1 MKIWLLNTF
10 MLLSVA
16 LMAQSK
22 MNNFTEIEIDGPV
35 IIELVAGDQPGVTVL
50 KGENQVNW
58 EINGD
63 ALVIM
68 ARYRKNQDTPEVR
81 VTVTQLEALET
92 TGSVIINGQGVFATR
107 NLDLTI
113 SSQSI
118 VALEVDVED
127 LDAEVESQSILTLS
141 GNADDFDLS
150 LDTQSIVNAE
160 DLKSSVINVQANH
173 QSVATINT
181 NGAKLTKQVSN
192 QSLVVE

>member
-16 LMAQSK
+16 LIAQSK
-22 MNNFTEIEIDGPV
+22 VNNFTQIEIDGPV
-35 IIELVAGDQPGVTVL
+35 IIELVAGEQPGVTIL

-58 EINGD
+58 EVNGK

-92 TGSVIINGQGVFATR
+92 TGSVIINGQGVFAAR

-160 DLKSSVINVQANH
+160 DLKSGVINVQANR
-173 QSVATINT
+173 QSVATINS